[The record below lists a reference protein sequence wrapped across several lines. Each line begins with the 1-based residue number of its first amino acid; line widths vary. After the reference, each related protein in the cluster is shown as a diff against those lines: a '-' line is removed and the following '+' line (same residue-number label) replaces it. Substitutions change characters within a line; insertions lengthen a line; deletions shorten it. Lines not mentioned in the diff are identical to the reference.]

1 MKSSR
6 YNFILE
12 KEDFLYCFNASTFKF
27 FVLKKEYKNLLESLL
42 SSPDDKLM
50 DLPNF
55 KNLLLE
61 GRFYWMILKM
71 SWTIFTKG
79 TKAK

>member
-1 MKSSR
+1 M
-6 YNFILE
+6 
-12 KEDFLYCFNASTFKF
+12 
-27 FVLKKEYKNLLESLL
+27 LESLL

-61 GRFYWMILKM
+61 GRFLLDDSENELDYIYKRNQSQVDRLDYKLVILPTN
-71 SWTIFTKG
+71 SYTLS
-79 TKAK
+79 